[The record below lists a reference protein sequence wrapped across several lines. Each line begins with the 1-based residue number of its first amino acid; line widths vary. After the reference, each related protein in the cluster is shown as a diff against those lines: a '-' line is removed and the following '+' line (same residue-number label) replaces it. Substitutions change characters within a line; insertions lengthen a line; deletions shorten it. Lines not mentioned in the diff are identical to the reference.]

1 MPYVE
6 NNYYPSW
13 LPEDIRGF
21 VDLSELVEPN
31 KQIIEEANILIEILG
46 ANIAVYKGSNHI
58 HKGSKNGLCSLF
70 KSAVLQNEQLNI
82 LCEAERRLKDY
93 VIIAYSNPL
102 EPHDK
107 IDLLDIETE
116 LNTIREVY
124 DTVAKEWTNAFA
136 NEHDNKPKD
145 IELLHRF
152 AKEVGDKTP
161 IWDFGCGPGNTTK
174 YLSDLGVI
182 ISGLDLSEKIIEQA
196 KTVYPEINFQRG
208 NFLSLDF
215 KSDSIAG
222 IVAFYAVVHF
232 TKKQI
237 KKAFQEIF
245 RVLKPGGL
253 FLFTYHVGDKTIH
266 FDEFLGKKVDIDF
279 MFFTNE
285 FIMDC
290 LKNIGFNKIEL
301 IEREPY
307 KGIEYESKRA
317 YVFANK

>member
-1 MPYVE
+1 MQYFE
-6 NNYYPSW
+6 NNFFPSW
-13 LPEDIRGF
+13 LPEEMRGL
-21 VDLSELVEPN
+21 VDLSELAKPN
-31 KQIIEEANILIEILG
+31 KQIIEEANALIEKLG
-46 ANIAVYKGSNHI
+46 ANIAVYKVSNHK

-70 KSAVLQNEQLNI
+70 KSEILQNEQLNI
-82 LCEAERRLKDY
+82 LYEAERRLKDY
-93 VIIAYSNPL
+93 VIVAYSNPL
-102 EPHDK
+102 VPHDN
-107 IDLLDIETE
+107 IDLLSIDPK
-116 LNTIREVY
+116 LNTISEVY
-124 DTVAKEWTNAFA
+124 DTVAKEWTIAFA

-152 AKEVGDKTP
+152 AKEVGNKTP
-161 IWDFGCGPGNTTK
+161 IWDLGCGPGNTTK
-174 YLSDLGVI
+174 YLSDLGVK

-196 KTVYPEINFQRG
+196 KSVFPEINFQRG

-215 KSDSIAG
+215 RSDSIAG

-232 TKKQI
+232 TEKQI

-266 FDEFLGKKVDIDF
+266 LNEFLGKEVDIDF

-285 FIMDC
+285 FIVDS

-307 KGIEYESKRA
+307 KNIEYESKRA
-317 YVFANK
+317 YVFAYK